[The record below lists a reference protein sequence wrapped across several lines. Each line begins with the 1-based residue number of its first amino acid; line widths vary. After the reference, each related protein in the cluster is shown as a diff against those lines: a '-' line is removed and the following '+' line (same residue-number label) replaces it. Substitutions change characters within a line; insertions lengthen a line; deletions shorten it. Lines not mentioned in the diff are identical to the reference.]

1 MKWERIP
8 AFDPFTGKAPSGA
21 GKYEIKPAIA
31 AKVEKTLSAHGKSLK
46 I

>member
-1 MKWERIP
+1 MGKNPTI
-8 AFDPFTGKAPSGA
+8 DPFTGKAPSGA

-46 I
+46 N